1 MGNGKKEAASF
12 RGSLLPITTERDP
25 GNEVEKERWKNKGC
39 LLYSRKKNK
48 TEKMKVK
55 GAENWN

>member
-12 RGSLLPITTERDP
+12 QGSFLPITTARDP

-39 LLYSRKKNK
+39 LLYSRKRIKQK
-48 TEKMKVK
+48 R
-55 GAENWN
+55 